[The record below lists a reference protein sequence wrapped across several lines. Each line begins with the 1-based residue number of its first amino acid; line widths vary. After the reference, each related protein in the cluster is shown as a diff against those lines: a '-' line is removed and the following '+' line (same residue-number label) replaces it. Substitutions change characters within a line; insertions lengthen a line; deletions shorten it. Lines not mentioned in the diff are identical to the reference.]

1 MSSAKASNP
10 RTDLVVTKVLRSPAK
25 GPVKI
30 QMSLPKTRGWFG
42 DRERLLKALVTRTTE
57 HVAALPDD
65 AVSGALR
72 EIDRTH
78 DVRHLVSR
86 YRARRKS
93 RDGDSA
99 AAAALERAFL
109 RADESRAE
117 IAHRPDMLT
126 GETLAERLGL
136 SRATVDN
143 RRIAGKLL
151 ALDVGTKR
159 GVRYPDWQCE
169 LVKDATARSAYERVL
184 GVLGT
189 ASAWSKYRFFLHVA
203 PELGGLTPLEALR
216 ARHLD
221 SVVDAGR
228 TWAQADQGGA

>member
-1 MSSAKASNP
+1 MSSAKAANP
-10 RTDLVVTKVLRSPAK
+10 PTDLVVTKVLRSPAK

-30 QMSLPKTRGWFG
+30 QMSLPKTRGWLG
-42 DRERLLKALVTRTTE
+42 DRERLLKAMVTRTTE

-72 EIDRTH
+72 EIDRGH
-78 DVRHLVSR
+78 DVRRLVST

-93 RDGDSA
+93 RGGDPS

-109 RADESRAE
+109 RADESRSE
-117 IAHRPDMLT
+117 IARRSDMLT

-143 RRIAGKLL
+143 RRTTGKLL

-169 LVKDATARSAYERVL
+169 LVKDAIARSAYERVL
-184 GVLGT
+184 GVLG
-189 ASAWSKYRFFLHVA
+189 ASSAWSKYRFFLHAA
-203 PELGGLTPLEALR
+203 PELGGRTPLEALR
-216 ARHLD
+216 AGDLE
-221 SVVDAGR
+221 SVLDAGR

>member
-10 RTDLVVTKVLRSPAK
+10 PTDLVVTKVLRSPAK

-30 QMSLPKTRGWFG
+30 QMSVPKTRGWLG
-42 DRERLLKALVTRTTE
+42 DRERLLTALVTRTTE

-72 EIDRTH
+72 EIDRAH
-78 DVRHLVSR
+78 DVKRPAST
-86 YRARRKS
+86 YRARAKS
-93 RDGDSA
+93 RGRDSA

-109 RADESRAE
+109 RADESHTGITR
-117 IAHRPDMLT
+117 RPDMLT

-143 RRIAGKLL
+143 RRITGKLL

-169 LVKDATARSAYERVL
+169 LLKDAIARSAYERVL
-184 GVLGT
+184 GALRPS
-189 ASAWSKYRFFLHVA
+189 SAWSKYRFFLHAA
-203 PELGGLTPLEALR
+203 PELGGRTPLEALR
-216 ARHLD
+216 AGDLEA
-221 SVVDAGR
+221 VTDAGR
-228 TWAQADQGGA
+228 TWAQGDQGGA